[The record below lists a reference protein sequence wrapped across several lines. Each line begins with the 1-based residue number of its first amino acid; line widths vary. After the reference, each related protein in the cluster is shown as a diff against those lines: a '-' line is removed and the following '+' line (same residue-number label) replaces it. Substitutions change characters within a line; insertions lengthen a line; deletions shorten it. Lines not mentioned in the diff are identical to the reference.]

1 MKVLLEIGSF
11 ENQNYSP
18 KQFSKMAKNK
28 TTREFF
34 VNNTLA
40 LLQRYELD
48 GIFLRWLY
56 PVCWFVSIFF
66 YLIIN
71 SGNEIKRILRLVINS
86 RFYGCQK

>member
-28 TTREFF
+28 TTKELF

-40 LLQRYELD
+40 LLQRYDLD

-56 PVCWFVSIFF
+56 PVCWFVSILKNTNTKIKLRQISIS
-66 YLIIN
+66 YL
-71 SGNEIKRILRLVINS
+71 E
-86 RFYGCQK
+86 